1 MTEPYPD
8 EMFDEAQRRETMN
21 KTWKVMNSLEEAF
34 SQITTFSFMLEQLQ
48 EAVDRNDSQAIVD
61 ITAALNAF
69 YPIYTDN
76 WDKNFKK
83 AWDHVVKN

>member
-1 MTEPYPD
+1 
-8 EMFDEAQRRETMN
+8 
-21 KTWKVMNSLEEAF
+21 
-34 SQITTFSFMLEQLQ
+34 MLEQLQ